1 MGNVGARTRTEVVQ
15 DGHAVSASHQ
25 GVAKVRADKSG
36 ATGDEYAH
44 TQTLLGHQP
53 RTVRLTPGN
62 VHLTLRKVGSA
73 TRMSQTTRQ
82 TRTAGVDWAAL
93 ITGLGLGLTIALQL
107 TTISKSDIGS
117 FYSTINSLSRLCALV
132 GTYFA
137 LLGIL
142 LVARIPWVERGVGH
156 DRLVLDTIAW

>member
-1 MGNVGARTRTEVVQ
+1 
-15 DGHAVSASHQ
+15 
-25 GVAKVRADKSG
+25 
-36 ATGDEYAH
+36 
-44 TQTLLGHQP
+44 
-53 RTVRLTPGN
+53 
-62 VHLTLRKVGSA
+62 
-73 TRMSQTTRQ
+73 MSQTTRQ

-107 TTISKSDIGS
+107 TTMTKSDIGS

-142 LVARIPWVERGVGH
+142 LVAWIPWVERGVGQ
-156 DRLVLDTIAW
+156 DCLVTWRDCLER